1 MGTISELL
9 SNIEL
14 LSSDRLL
21 NCHLIR
27 PSCCGKAVIFC
38 MSVRID
44 DGGIFGTLTPHQ
56 TLSKYSG
63 CSIRPITIT
72 NNPISGL
79 LLSLLVVF
87 QLVKE

>member
-56 TLSKYSG
+56 TLTKYSG

-72 NNPISGL
+72 NITISGL